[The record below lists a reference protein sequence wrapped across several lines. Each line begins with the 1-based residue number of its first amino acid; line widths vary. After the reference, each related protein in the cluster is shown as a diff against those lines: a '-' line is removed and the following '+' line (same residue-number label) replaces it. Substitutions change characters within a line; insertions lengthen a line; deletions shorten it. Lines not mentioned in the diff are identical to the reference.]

1 MSEFGKIS
9 NDTLNALGN
18 TVKNAAETTN
28 YATQAVSNT
37 TQAVSNTTKAVADTL
52 DGVGKV
58 VERSNIR
65 SDGNTEKTKHRVN
78 VEATQA
84 KTDAAKKIA
93 DLEAQIAS
101 ENNSDVIKELEK
113 RLVEEKLRKNM
124 LMDKYKNNQDTRTGS
139 VLDKMTHAEK
149 ANKQYRE
156 IGFQKYNNR
165 YYYLN
170 GEEPGYFKYDVYRI
184 ISVGHDQTHIPLD
197 IVHNNEN
204 NSYQYISDNKEITI
218 TGFDL
223 NSYTPKNNR
232 IYIKGQE
239 YPVNFRFLGKYD
251 KKDYDKELKT
261 VLSQH
266 NRKPTIGGK
275 TKRIRRR
282 KKSKTKK
289 TSIRKKTKKRR
300 RTIKKKM

>member
-1 MSEFGKIS
+1 MSELRDI
-9 NDTLNALGN
+9 GN
-18 TVKNAAETTN
+18 TALNTFGNTIGNVVDTTK
-28 YATQAVSNT
+28 YATKAASNATEAASNVTQVVSNVT
-37 TQAVSNTTKAVADTL
+37 GIAANNTKGAV
-52 DGVGKV
+52 
-58 VERSNIR
+58 IR
-65 SDGNTEKTKHRVN
+65 SDGNTEKTKQRVN
-78 VEATQA
+78 VAVTQA

-275 TKRIRRR
+275 TRRIRRR

>member
-1 MSEFGKIS
+1 MSELRDI
-9 NDTLNALGN
+9 GN
-18 TVKNAAETTN
+18 TALNTFGNTIGNVVDTTK
-28 YATQAVSNT
+28 YATKAASNATEAASNVTQVVSNVT
-37 TQAVSNTTKAVADTL
+37 GIAANNTKGAVM
-52 DGVGKV
+52 
-58 VERSNIR
+58 R
-65 SDGNTEKTKHRVN
+65 SDGKTKKTEQRVN
-78 VEATQA
+78 VAVTQA

-93 DLEAQIAS
+93 DLEAQIAAA
-101 ENNSDVIKELEK
+101 NDSDVIKELK
-113 RLVEEKLRKNM
+113 TRLIEENRRKNT
-124 LMDKYKNNQDTRTGS
+124 LMDKYNNNQDTRTDV
-139 VLDKMTHAEK
+139 VLNRMTHAEK

-170 GEEPGYFKYDVYRI
+170 GEAPGYFKYDVYRI
-184 ISVGHDQTHIPLD
+184 ISLGQDQTHIPLD
-197 IVHNNEN
+197 IVYNNEN
-204 NSYQYISDNKEITI
+204 NSYQYSDNKEITI

-239 YPVNFRFLGKYD
+239 YPVNFRFLGKYY
-251 KKDYDKELKT
+251 KKDYDEELKT
-261 VLSQH
+261 VL
-266 NRKPTIGGK
+266 NKRKPTIGGK

-282 KKSKTKK
+282 NKSKTKK

>member
-58 VERSNIR
+58 VKRSNIR
-65 SDGNTEKTKHRVN
+65 SDGNTKKTEHRVN

-93 DLEAQIAS
+93 DLEAQIAAA
-101 ENNSDVIKELEK
+101 NDSDVIKELK
-113 RLVEEKLRKNM
+113 TRLIEENRRKNT
-124 LMDKYKNNQDTRTGS
+124 LMDKYNNNQDTRTDV
-139 VLDKMTHAEK
+139 VLNRMTHAEK

-170 GEEPGYFKYDVYRI
+170 GEAPGYFKYDVYRI
-184 ISVGHDQTHIPLD
+184 ISLGQDQTHIPLD
-197 IVHNNEN
+197 IVYNNEN
-204 NSYQYISDNKEITI
+204 NSYQYSDNKEITI

-239 YPVNFRFLGKYD
+239 YPVNFRFLGKYY
-251 KKDYDKELKT
+251 KKDYDEELKT
-261 VLSQH
+261 VL
-266 NRKPTIGGK
+266 NKRKPPIGGK

-282 KKSKTKK
+282 NKSKTKK